1 VKPLVLYSKSFS
13 TDLRRLVR
21 LAQSI
26 RRFNSDDIPFYVSVP
41 QAELQL
47 FQEHLTGLNVELLAD
62 EDILRASPRI
72 DIAQVAAMPGGIS
85 QQVIKSEFW
94 RLGLSDAYLC
104 LDSDSIFI
112 RPFGTND
119 YLADNGTPYS
129 VISEAHDLLNLA
141 LEQSK
146 YQIIANFQKE
156 AAQVQAFFSR
166 TGKAYS
172 FGPMPLVRHRAVWES
187 LDQNYFQPR
196 GMSFAHAIAM
206 APLESR
212 WYGEAHLKYQAIP
225 LVPTEQFFKVYHYAW
240 QLDKDLRNGLG
251 VEALAQLYSGV
262 IYQSSW
268 DRELDWPREGGNW
281 LSRQG
286 RRMRRYLERT

>member
-1 VKPLVLYSKSFS
+1 
-13 TDLRRLVR
+13 
-21 LAQSI
+21 
-26 RRFNSDDIPFYVSVP
+26 
-41 QAELQL
+41 
-47 FQEHLTGLNVELLAD
+47 
-62 EDILRASPRI
+62 
-72 DIAQVAAMPGGIS
+72 
-85 QQVIKSEFW
+85 
-94 RLGLSDAYLC
+94 
-104 LDSDSIFI
+104 
-112 RPFGTND
+112 
-119 YLADNGTPYS
+119 
-129 VISEAHDLLNLA
+129 
-141 LEQSK
+141 
-146 YQIIANFQKE
+146 
-156 AAQVQAFFSR
+156 
-166 TGKAYS
+166 
-172 FGPMPLVRHRAVWES
+172 MPLVWHRAVWES

-251 VEALAQLYSGV
+251 VEAFAQLYSGV